1 MPSGRVHHIAARGL
15 LALAVILGSLSL
27 AEGDEPPRKAALIPS
42 DTFIASPFSEFFRA
56 GDYGQA
62 LAALDALAKDYPDDP
77 MLVRYRAIVL
87 DRLGRFDE
95 AMALYDQ
102 LLAKDPNH
110 VPTRYF
116 RAQTYNRKG
125 DKPQAID
132 ELKWIVQHSPSKEYR
147 QWSEEQLRQLGV
159 MAVRPVER
167 RRFYL
172 FGNTGWE
179 YDSNAILKSN
189 DPGTGFGADKNA
201 SRLNLNLGLG
211 YRAIQQR
218 KLRFD
223 IIYTARQ
230 SLNDDGLDELNFT
243 AQELALDLRRR
254 VTWLDQDITLGA
266 RYEFN
271 AGFLDGNLF
280 SIDNQL
286 RLSSDI
292 RFSPRIRTYLYNRFT
307 VSDFGPDGSNPPQT
321 SRDGFGYDLGVT
333 QYFYSS
339 DYRSYVFF
347 TEELNL
353 DDTRG
358 ANFTRHGTSTRA
370 GLRTPVPFLPKT
382 DFDTSAGFRWGSY
395 PRFTS
400 LSSLDRSRRFDNNW
414 DYYVALTHRITPR
427 VSTRAFYRLINANN
441 RNDFF
446 QYDRHLAGLQ
456 LLFTQYF

>member
-1 MPSGRVHHIAARGL
+1 MTFG
-15 LALAVILGSLSL
+15 AVSH
-27 AEGDEPPRKAALIPS
+27 AVVADEPSRHARTSGQGLIPS
-42 DTFIASPFSEFFRA
+42 DAFISSPFSEFFRA

-62 LAALDALAKDYPDDP
+62 LVALDVLMKDYPDDP

-87 DRLGRFDE
+87 DRLGRTDE

-110 VPTRYF
+110 VPTRFF

-125 DKPQAID
+125 EKQQAID
-132 ELKWIVQHSPSKEYR
+132 EFNWIVQNSPSKEYR
-147 QWSEEQLRQLGV
+147 VWSEEQLRQLGV
-159 MAVRPVER
+159 RAARPVER
-167 RRFYL
+167 KRFYL

-179 YDSNAILKSN
+179 YDSNVILKSN
-189 DPGTGFGADKNA
+189 DPGVGFGADKNA
-201 SRLNLNLGLG
+201 SRLNLNLGIG
-211 YRAIQQR
+211 YRAIQRR
-218 KLRFD
+218 KLRLD
-223 IIYTARQ
+223 LIYTARQ
-230 SLNDDGLDELNFT
+230 SLNDDGLDEFNFT
-243 AQELALDLRRR
+243 GQELAVDLKRR
-254 VTWLDQDITLGA
+254 VNWRDLDITFGS
-266 RYEFN
+266 RYELN
-271 AGFLDGNLF
+271 AGFLNGKTF

-292 RFSPRIRTYLYNRFT
+292 RFSPRVRTYLYNQFT

-333 QYFYSS
+333 QYLYSS
-339 DYRSYVFF
+339 DYRSYVFL

-353 DDTRG
+353 DNTRG
-358 ANFTRHGTSTRA
+358 ANFDKRGTTTRI
-370 GLRTPVPFLPKT
+370 GLRTPMPFLPKT

-395 PRFTS
+395 PKFES
-400 LSSLDRSRRFDNNW
+400 LSSLDRAQRYDNNW

-427 VSTRAFYRLINANN
+427 LSTRIFYRLINANN

-446 QYDRHLAGLQ
+446 QYDRHLTGIQ